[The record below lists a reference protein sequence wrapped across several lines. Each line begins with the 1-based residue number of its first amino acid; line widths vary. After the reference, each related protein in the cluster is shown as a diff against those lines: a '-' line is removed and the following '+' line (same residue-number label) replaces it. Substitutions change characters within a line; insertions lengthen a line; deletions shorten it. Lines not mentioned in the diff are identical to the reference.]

1 VLAVTSIYLFW
12 EEIKCLREA
21 LFIKKNKERWE
32 NISRQPSDNPDEM
45 AFEFTQLVD
54 DLGYAKT
61 FYPHSKVTRFLN
73 TEASKRYLSIYRNRK
88 VEQNRFARF
97 FLYDVPLA
105 IVKHQFV
112 LLGCL
117 ILFVLFFLVG
127 LLSSIKDEHFV
138 REMMGD
144 SYVNMTEENIAKG
157 NPFGVYQSDNGFVMW
172 LYIMINNIRVSFF
185 YFLEGIIP
193 FFLVLHSLVIEGI
206 RLGAFEYMFYT
217 KGYGRQFVL
226 TVMIHGTLELSA
238 LIIAAAAG
246 VILGKSWLFPGTIKR
261 IEALKQGAKDG
272 VKIIIALV
280 PVFITA
286 AFFESFVT
294 GRRDMPV
301 WLSLLIL
308 TSSLTFIIGY
318 FVVYPA
324 RLNRRIKK
332 EIALLHGK

>member
-1 VLAVTSIYLFW
+1 M
-12 EEIKCLREA
+12 REA

-32 NISRQPSDNPDEM
+32 SISHQPSDNPDEM

-88 VEQNRFARF
+88 EEHNRFVRF
-97 FLYDVPLA
+97 FKYDVPLA
-105 IVKHQFV
+105 IVKHQLV
-112 LLGCL
+112 LLSCFA
-117 ILFVLFFLVG
+117 LFILFFLVG
-127 LLSSIKDEHFV
+127 LLSSAKDEHFV

-144 SYVNMTEENIAKG
+144 AYVNMTEENIAKG
-157 NPFGVYQSDNGFVMW
+157 NPFGVYQSDNSFLMW
-172 LYIMINNIRVSFF
+172 LEILINNIAVSFR
-185 YFLEGIIP
+185 YFLYGLVP
-193 FFLVLHSLVIEGI
+193 FFLVLWKLIVEGI
-206 RLGAFEYMFYT
+206 RLGAFEYIFYT
-217 KGYGRQFVL
+217 KGYGGQFVL

-246 VILGKSWLFPGTIKR
+246 VILGKSWLFPGTVKR
-261 IEALKQGAKDG
+261 IESLKQGAKDG
-272 VKIIIALV
+272 AKIIVALV

-294 GRRDMPV
+294 GQKNMPV
-301 WLSLLIL
+301 WLSILIL
-308 TSSLTFIIGY
+308 TASLTFIIGY
-318 FVVYPA
+318 FVVYPI

-332 EIALLHGK
+332 EMALLHGK